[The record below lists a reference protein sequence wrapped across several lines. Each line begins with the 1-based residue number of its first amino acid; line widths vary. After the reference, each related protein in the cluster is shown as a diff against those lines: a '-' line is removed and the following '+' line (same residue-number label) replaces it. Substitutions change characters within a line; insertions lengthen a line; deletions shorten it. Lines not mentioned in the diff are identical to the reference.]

1 MRRREFIAAL
11 LGGTATPFMRPPAAS
26 SQGQTLP
33 VVAFLGGGS
42 RETSAPLSAAF
53 RRGLAEGRY
62 VEPRNVVIEEQF
74 AGGQL
79 DRLPAMATEAVDRH
93 VAVIVVIGFD
103 AARAA
108 KNATAAIP
116 IVFLIGNDPVQT
128 KLVASLN
135 RPSGNMTGATI
146 ITREVQG
153 KRLEM
158 TRELLPDA
166 AIIATLSNPVSVVS
180 DINLR
185 DLEAAAASVGQ
196 RLLVLRTSSN
206 DEIKAAFVAMVQQG
220 TKALFVNSNPFF
232 SSRTELIVELAARHR
247 VPAIFASREEVVVGG
262 LMSYGTDSAETGRQI
277 GLYTARV
284 LSGENPANLP
294 ILRPTKFELV
304 INLKTAKALGLTI
317 PETLLAT
324 ADEVIQ

>member
-1 MRRREFIAAL
+1 
-11 LGGTATPFMRPPAAS
+11 
-26 SQGQTLP
+26 
-33 VVAFLGGGS
+33 
-42 RETSAPLSAAF
+42 
-53 RRGLAEGRY
+53 
-62 VEPRNVVIEEQF
+62 
-74 AGGQL
+74 
-79 DRLPAMATEAVDRH
+79 
-93 VAVIVVIGFD
+93 
-103 AARAA
+103 
-108 KNATAAIP
+108 
-116 IVFLIGNDPVQT
+116 
-128 KLVASLN
+128 
-135 RPSGNMTGATI
+135 MTGATI

-262 LMSYGTDSAETGRQI
+262 LMSYGTDSPETGRQI